1 MSIHPLRSAPT
12 TAASKR
18 DEALALALDD
28 VDAGLAQI
36 NELLATC
43 DTIVRDRLA
52 PVGMVEQYRQ
62 LMRPLDAARLTIRK
76 LRGHQ

>member
-1 MSIHPLRSAPT
+1 MTIHPLRAPPP

-18 DEALALALDD
+18 DEAMALALDD
-28 VDAGLAQI
+28 VDTGLAQI
-36 NELLATC
+36 SALLATC
-43 DTIVRDRLA
+43 DTIVHDRLA

-62 LMRPLDAARLTIRK
+62 LMRPLDAARLTLRK

>member
-1 MSIHPLRSAPT
+1 MNIHPLRPPT

-36 NELLATC
+36 TALLQTS
-43 DTIVRDRLA
+43 DTIVRDGLA
-52 PVGMVEQYRQ
+52 PVGLVEQYRQ